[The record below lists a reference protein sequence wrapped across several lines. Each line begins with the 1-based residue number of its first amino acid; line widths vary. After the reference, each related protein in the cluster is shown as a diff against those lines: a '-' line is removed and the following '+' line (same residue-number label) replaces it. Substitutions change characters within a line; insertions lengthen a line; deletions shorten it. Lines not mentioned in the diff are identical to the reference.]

1 MPINDVMLRI
11 PMADSEASDM
21 DFWKTDPAKVEVKR
35 AAKKRS
41 AAKSKAAV
49 PVSGAQPSH
58 AAVAID
64 LPSGNE
70 DEAAPAAGPG
80 LPAGPR
86 LVEDDDVP
94 MSLPSPAESI
104 HDEDPGHG
112 RGRGRGLKRPAAATS
127 KSVPKMKKPAAAE
140 LRLAAPAAS
149 DAAPPAAAGAD
160 EPQEGGR
167 VLKIR
172 GALQVVLE
180 EGMTLGCPKCRDSK
194 VGCRTCRM
202 AQGLR
207 LIGSILARFDLFFWR
222 SLPLFLI
229 HSG

>member
-1 MPINDVMLRI
+1 
-11 PMADSEASDM
+11 MADSEASDM

-58 AAVAID
+58 AAVAFD

-94 MSLPSPAESI
+94 MSLPSPAESMMKTL
-104 HDEDPGHG
+104 GMG
-112 RGRGRGLKRPAAATS
+112 VGVAGASRGL
-127 KSVPKMKKPAAAE
+127 
-140 LRLAAPAAS
+140 L
-149 DAAPPAAAGAD
+149 
-160 EPQEGGR
+160 
-167 VLKIR
+167 
-172 GALQVVLE
+172 LQHQNL
-180 EGMTLGCPKCRDSK
+180 CQR
-194 VGCRTCRM
+194 
-202 AQGLR
+202 
-207 LIGSILARFDLFFWR
+207 
-222 SLPLFLI
+222 
-229 HSG
+229 